1 MGISNDKKM
10 TAFINSNRN
19 VQGYNHSL
27 AVKIY
32 ILPGYGSMKT
42 LPSSGSLI
50 ASSSSKNGIIPD
62 WAGWNAPDC
71 QTSYAAVSQPLET
84 TQR

>member
-1 MGISNDKKM
+1 MTKKM
-10 TAFINSNRN
+10 TAFITSNRN
-19 VQGYNHSL
+19 VQGYNDSL

-32 ILPGYGSMKT
+32 ILPGFGRMKT
-42 LPSSGSLI
+42 LSSSGSLI
-50 ASSSSKNGIIPD
+50 ASSSSKNGIKAD

-84 TQR
+84 TQ